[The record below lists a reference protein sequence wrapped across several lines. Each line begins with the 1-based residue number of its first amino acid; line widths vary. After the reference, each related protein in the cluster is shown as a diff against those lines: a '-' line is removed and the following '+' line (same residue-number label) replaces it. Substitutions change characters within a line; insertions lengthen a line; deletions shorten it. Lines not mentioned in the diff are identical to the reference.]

1 MKLHPLI
8 VLAALAS
15 SLAPA
20 FAEEQIFDS
29 SQWRSTK
36 SRAEVIADL
45 EIYRASGLA
54 ELESRDSVDFPG
66 DRYAQARQR
75 YLALRHS
82 PSFDSRV
89 VEIARMRGEAPQ
101 NLAGTSRP

>member
-1 MKLHPLI
+1 MKLHSLI

-20 FAEEQIFDS
+20 FADQQVFYS

-45 EIYRASGLA
+45 EVYRASGLA
-54 ELESRDSVDFPG
+54 ELDTHNGVEFWSH
-66 DRYAQARQR
+66 RYAQAQQR
-75 YLALRHS
+75 YQSLRQS
-82 PSFDSRV
+82 PSFGSRV

-101 NLAGTSRP
+101 NVAGDTRR